1 MNSLSEEYEKF
12 IKFKTKTTEYIE
24 ELRDT
29 LRDKCPDLYIKD
41 SVIVDMQKEVDELEK
56 KKNEM
61 VQMTKQSL
69 IEYKELEDQF
79 EMLKLAQD

>member
-1 MNSLSEEYEKF
+1 MLE
-12 IKFKTKTTEYIE
+12 
-24 ELRDT
+24 DT
-29 LRDKCPDLYIKD
+29 LKDKCQDLYIKD
-41 SVIVDMQKEVDELEK
+41 SSIVDMQKEVDELEK

-69 IEYKELEDQF
+69 IEYKELEEQF

>member
-1 MNSLSEEYEKF
+1 
-12 IKFKTKTTEYIE
+12 
-24 ELRDT
+24 
-29 LRDKCPDLYIKD
+29 
-41 SVIVDMQKEVDELEK
+41 MQKEVDELEK